1 MSTIFICHSQS
12 LQAALAMVVD
22 ENATKELKEKE
33 CANGSIHVD
42 IVEKVPNV
50 CTKGTQKS
58 YQGPSRR
65 SKGNLIDSIYILS
78 SCARQNE

>member
-1 MSTIFICHSQS
+1 
-12 LQAALAMVVD
+12 MVVD
-22 ENATKELKEKE
+22 ENATKELEEKE
-33 CANGSIHVD
+33 CANGSTIHVD